1 MTRINFKPYTRD
13 QLIKIVEMRLEC
25 VERDAPKQVP
35 EFIHTDAIKFAASKV
50 ASVSGDARRV
60 LDICR

>member
-1 MTRINFKPYTRD
+1 MTRINFRPYTSD
-13 QLIKIVEMRLEC
+13 QLQEIVEKRLETGLLPK
-25 VERDAPKQVP
+25 DAN
-35 EFIHTDAIKFAASKV
+35 FLDSDAIKFASKKV